1 MAHLTMDSTAR
12 QILEAIG
19 TGEKITIRGFG
30 TFERVE
36 TAARTGRNP
45 QTGEAVQIPAGS
57 KIRFKMAKTLRE

>member
-1 MAHLTMDSTAR
+1 MANLTLDSTAR

-19 TGEKITIRGFG
+19 TGQKITIRGFG